1 MITVNFPTPTSV
13 GQTYTFGSRTW
24 TWTGDFWMATSTTV
38 GYTGSQGVGYTGSTG
53 PSGSSTNPWKVK
65 TTDYTAADGDRII
78 ANTIFGSFNIT
89 LPASPTAGNYIQITD
104 GYNLTLYPVTVL
116 RNGSTIE
123 GFSDNVALDLTGS
136 TFEFIYSGTTWQ
148 VTSTTGPKGNIGY
161 TGSMGAGVIT
171 LNQPGNLV
179 VFQGTARWYAPYAC
193 NVTSVTPR
201 VRVAANTD
209 IISYVIRNSADF
221 LITTI
226 PANQSS
232 GSANTTTFAL
242 SAGDY
247 LTVNLVQTGVGTG
260 SGQDLYLQVQYR
272 AI

>member
-1 MITVNFPTPTSV
+1 MTTVNFPTPTSV

-38 GYTGSQGVGYTGSTG
+38 GYTGSIGYVGSRGLPGSA
-53 PSGSSTNPWKVK
+53 TNPWQVQ
-65 TTDYTAADGDRII
+65 TTDYTATDGDRII
-78 ANTIFGSFNIT
+78 ANTVFGSFNIT
-89 LPASPTAGNYIQITD
+89 LPENPTAGQYIQITD

-123 GFSDNVALDLTGS
+123 GFADNISLDLAGS
-136 TFEFIYSGTTWQ
+136 TFEFIYSGSTWQ
-148 VTSTTGPKGNIGY
+148 ITSTTGPKGTTGY

-179 VFQGTARWYAPYAC
+179 VFEGTARWYAPYAC

-201 VRVAANTD
+201 VRVAANTN
-209 IISYVIRNSADF
+209 IVSHLLRNNSDY
-221 LITTI
+221 LPTTI
-226 PANQSS
+226 PANQTV
-232 GSANTTTFAL
+232 GSPNTTTFAL

-247 LTVNLVQTGVGTG
+247 LTVNLVQTGIGTG
-260 SGQDLYLQVQYR
+260 SGQDLYVQVQYL

>member
-1 MITVNFPTPTSV
+1 MTTVNFPTPTSV

-53 PSGSSTNPWKVK
+53 PSGSATNPWHVV
-65 TTDYTAADGDRII
+65 TTDYTAIDGDRII
-78 ANTIFGSFNIT
+78 ANTIYGSFNIT
-89 LPASPTAGNYIQITD
+89 LPSSPTAGQYIQITD

-123 GFSDNVALDLTGS
+123 GYSDNVSLDLTGS
-136 TFEFIYSGTTWQ
+136 TFEFIYSGSTWQ

-193 NVTSVTPR
+193 TITTITPR
-201 VRVAANTD
+201 VRVAATVD
-209 IISYVIRNSADF
+209 IISNVIRNNDIYQAV
-221 LITTI
+221 TI
-226 PANQSS
+226 PANQTT
-232 GSANTTTFAL
+232 GSNNTGTFDM

-247 LTVNLVQTGVGTG
+247 LTVNVTQTGFGTG
-260 SGQDLYLQVQYR
+260 SGQDLYVQVQYL